1 MRNTSF
7 CPSKC
12 KHKYVYMPIHV
23 YLYAYICVIHLG
35 GCIFVYVI
43 FRILLLYVDYLSM
56 WIVLPRS
63 QESLSYW
70 QRVSSQC
77 TPNQGMLYDVW
88 TCVLLDSS
96 EGNVHAWMEIR
107 VERCTSKSS
116 L

>member
-7 CPSKC
+7 RPSKC
-12 KHKYVYMPIHV
+12 KHENVYMPIHV
-23 YLYAYICVIHLG
+23 CLYAYICVIHLG
-35 GCIFVYVI
+35 GCIF
-43 FRILLLYVDYLSM
+43 RILLLHTDYLSM

-70 QRVSSQC
+70 QRVSSQY

-96 EGNVHAWMEIR
+96 EGNVHAWMEVR